1 MMLFQTKYKEIFW
14 LHHGIRKTQNMHSE
28 KNVILDVEFESK
40 KNELKE
46 SNKNRELLSE
56 LYEK

>member
-1 MMLFQTKYKEIFW
+1 
-14 LHHGIRKTQNMHSE
+14 MHSE
-28 KNVILDVEFESK
+28 KDVILAVEFESK

-56 LYEK
+56 LYEKWIIDESGNIVEDEFI